1 MIEGNP
7 FVDADASM
15 VPEKGGAAV
24 KSAARSNGNRIANDF
39 DWNNLIK
46 TIGDAISNGFQ
57 MGGQIAASKNGA
69 AVSTTTPT
77 VAIQK
82 KDNTATWVLVG
93 VVVVALVVG
102 LLFFVKKRK

>member
-7 FVDADASM
+7 FVDTDAST
-15 VPEKGGAAV
+15 VPGKGGAAV
-24 KSAARSNGNRIANDF
+24 KSAARSNGNRIANEF

-46 TIGDAISNGFQ
+46 AIGDSISKGFE

-69 AVSTTTPT
+69 AATTPT
-77 VAIQK
+77 VTVQK

-93 VVVVALVVG
+93 IVVVALIVG
-102 LLFFVKKRK
+102 LLFFMKKRK

>member
-7 FVDADASM
+7 FVDTDSM

-69 AVSTTTPT
+69 AATTTPT
-77 VAIQK
+77 VTIQK

-93 VVVVALVVG
+93 IVVVALVVG

>member
-7 FVDADASM
+7 FVDTDSM

-24 KSAARSNGNRIANDF
+24 KSAARSNGNRIANFNWDEAF
-39 DWNNLIK
+39 KGFVELFK
-46 TIGDAISNGFQ
+46 GGMEMASN
-57 MGGQIAASKNGA
+57 IVASKNGA
-69 AVSTTTPT
+69 AAATTPT

-102 LLFFVKKRK
+102 LLFFMKRRK